1 MIVLS
6 STIILA
12 QIFTFS
18 NWVNEQSKWEQKHCE
33 MWSGAHGSTH
43 DSGARGLGFD
53 PTPKPSTAFL
63 EALISL
69 LEYNRLKSDFVH
81 L

>member
-1 MIVLS
+1 
-6 STIILA
+6 
-12 QIFTFS
+12 
-18 NWVNEQSKWEQKHCE
+18 

-53 PTPKPSTAFL
+53 PTPKPRTAFFWKT
-63 EALISL
+63 LISL
-69 LEYNRLKSDFVH
+69 ISDNRVKSNVI

>member
-1 MIVLS
+1 
-6 STIILA
+6 
-12 QIFTFS
+12 
-18 NWVNEQSKWEQKHCE
+18 

-43 DSGARGLGFD
+43 NYGARGLGFD
-53 PTPKPSTAFL
+53 PTPKPRTAFL

-69 LEYNRLKSDFVH
+69 LEDNRLKSDFVH

>member
-1 MIVLS
+1 M
-6 STIILA
+6 
-12 QIFTFS
+12 
-18 NWVNEQSKWEQKHCE
+18 W

-53 PTPKPSTAFL
+53 PTPKLRTAFFWKT
-63 EALISL
+63 LISL
-69 LEYNRLKSDFVH
+69 ISDNRVKSNVI